1 MKKSNIFVSI
11 IIILIGIATLI
22 EVKSFPQGQNNVVGP
37 GFFPGII
44 AAILIILG
52 IILFIQSIRIKKDED
67 IKVNLFNSENKLA
80 YIIMGITLIYLIA
93 INYIGFLI
101 SSIIYLTTLITLYG
115 EKNKL
120 KSLVAS
126 SIISSAIYFVFN
138 ILLNVPI
145 Q

>member
-67 IKVNLFNSENKLA
+67 IKVNLFDSENKLA

-115 EKNKL
+115 GKNKL
-120 KSLVAS
+120 KSLIAS
-126 SIISSAIYFVFN
+126 SVISSAIYFVFN

>member
-11 IIILIGIATLI
+11 IIILIGIFTLI

-44 AAILIILG
+44 ATILIILG

-67 IKVNLFNSENKLA
+67 KKVNLFNKENKLA
-80 YIIMGITLIYLIA
+80 YIIMGITLIYLVA
-93 INYIGFLI
+93 MNYIGFLI
-101 SSIIYLTTLITLYG
+101 SSIIYLTTLIILYG
-115 EKNKL
+115 ENNKI
-120 KSLVAS
+120 KSLIAS
-126 SIISSAIYFVFN
+126 TIISSAIYFVFSM
-138 ILLNVPI
+138 LLNVPL

>member
-11 IIILIGIATLI
+11 IIILIGIVTLI

-67 IKVNLFNSENKLA
+67 IKVNLFDSENKLA

-115 EKNKL
+115 GKNKL
-120 KSLVAS
+120 KSLIAS
-126 SIISSAIYFVFN
+126 SVISSAIYFVFN

>member
-22 EVKSFPQGQNNVVGP
+22 EVKMFPQGQSNVVGP